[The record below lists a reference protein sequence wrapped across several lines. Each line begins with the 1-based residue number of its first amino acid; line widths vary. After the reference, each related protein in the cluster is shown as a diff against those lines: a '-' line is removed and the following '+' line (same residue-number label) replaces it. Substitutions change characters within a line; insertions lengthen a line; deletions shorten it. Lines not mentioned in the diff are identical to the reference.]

1 MWDKKALKEVKKKKA
16 NYQKAVAELEKATDL
31 YPEFSEAWNLL
42 GQVRLQ
48 LKDESGA
55 QKAFESAADSDP
67 KYLRPQVAM
76 MELESRRQGWDQVS
90 QWSTKVIELHPYHM
104 QAHYYQGVANLHLRQ
119 LEQAEE
125 SLTKVRASHKADDY
139 PYAGYLLGLMLAD
152 KGNFNDAAKEL
163 KHFLKLRPE
172 APEGDRVKTVL
183 SDWEKKGLINGAE
196 KN

>member
-1 MWDKKALKEVKKKKA
+1 
-16 NYQKAVAELEKATDL
+16 
-31 YPEFSEAWNLL
+31 
-42 GQVRLQ
+42 
-48 LKDESGA
+48 
-55 QKAFESAADSDP
+55 
-67 KYLRPQVAM
+67 
-76 MELESRRQGWDQVS
+76 MEH
-90 QWSTKVIELHPYHM
+90 KVIELHPYHM
-104 QAHYYQGVANLHLRQ
+104 QATTIRGSPTSICVNWNRPR
-119 LEQAEE
+119 E

>member
-1 MWDKKALKEVKKKKA
+1 
-16 NYQKAVAELEKATDL
+16 
-31 YPEFSEAWNLL
+31 
-42 GQVRLQ
+42 
-48 LKDESGA
+48 
-55 QKAFESAADSDP
+55 
-67 KYLRPQVAM
+67 

-163 KHFLKLRPE
+163 KHFLKIRPE
-172 APEGDRVKTVL
+172 ALDGDRVKTVL